1 LESGNPA
8 AGHTS
13 EEDKGKIDIVERA
26 VSADSKEEEGIAK
39 NACTNSELSEKT
51 GV

>member
-1 LESGNPA
+1 LESGDLS

-13 EEDKGKIDIVERA
+13 REDKGKIDIIEEV
-26 VSADSKEEEGIAK
+26 VSADNKEEEGVVK

-51 GV
+51 EV